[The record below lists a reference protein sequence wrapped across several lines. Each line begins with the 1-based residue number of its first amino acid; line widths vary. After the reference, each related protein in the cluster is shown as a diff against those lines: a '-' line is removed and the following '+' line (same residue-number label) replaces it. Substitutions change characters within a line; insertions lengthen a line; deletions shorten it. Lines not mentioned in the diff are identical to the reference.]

1 MTKLL
6 KFSPRRDAL
15 FDTLK
20 KELSPDTVCI
30 RVLCPTRGTV
40 RADALSSILAN
51 YSVLM
56 QVWEEAK
63 GIARDAE
70 TFGRINGV
78 SAYMENLSFIF
89 EVVLGKLNFG
99 HSDNLSKSLQV
110 KTLRAAKL
118 TVKTLQSIR
127 SEEMFDLFWGKV
139 IKMSEDLGVNS
150 PILPRQHKRP

>member
-20 KELSPDTVCI
+20 KELAPDTMGI
-30 RVLCPTRGTV
+30 RVLCPTRWTV

-63 GIARDAE
+63 GIARDTE
-70 TFGRINGV
+70 TIARVNGV
-78 SAYMENLSFIF
+78 SAYVEKFSFLF
-89 EVVLGKLNFG
+89 GVVLGKLILG

-110 KTLRAAKL
+110 KTLTAAEGQEQAKL

-139 IKMSEDLGVNS
+139 IKMSGDLGVN
-150 PILPRQHKRP
+150 

>member
-1 MTKLL
+1 
-6 KFSPRRDAL
+6 
-15 FDTLK
+15 
-20 KELSPDTVCI
+20 
-30 RVLCPTRGTV
+30 
-40 RADALSSILAN
+40 
-51 YSVLM
+51 
-56 QVWEEAK
+56 
-63 GIARDAE
+63 
-70 TFGRINGV
+70 
-78 SAYMENLSFIF
+78 MENLSFIF